1 MNNTAIYKA
10 ISDPTRRAILDQLRQ
25 GDRSVKELVEL
36 FPMTQQAVSQHLS
49 ALRRARVVRSR
60 RLHREN
66 RYKLAVE
73 PLREVERW
81 LASFRQLIDPAGH
94 HWSIGSMPGIAAP
107 PKRRRRN

>member
-1 MNNTAIYKA
+1 M
-10 ISDPTRRAILDQLRQ
+10 
-25 GDRSVKELVEL
+25 
-36 FPMTQQAVSQHLS
+36 
-49 ALRRARVVRSR
+49 
-60 RLHREN
+60 HREN